1 MKQLTN
7 ISVEQIIN
15 IIPDELLDQLSVQGK
30 VNYSVK
36 KLTGKII
43 FKLLLYSLLSVKNIS
58 LRIIEAIYN
67 SDKFKNLFNL
77 SNDKIKHSGLGF
89 RISTIDY
96 TYFENI
102 FKHLIQSAQVNEI
115 IFANK
120 KILARKI
127 DSTIVNL
134 SSKLL
139 KVGMDDN
146 PGLKTLKFSVEINQG
161 IPVNIMMFKDQKYL
175 SESNA
180 LPEIIHKKSCKN
192 GLNIAIFDRGVSGKK
207 TFAGFNQANI
217 YFISRTTNHKLE
229 VLEELPLTENST
241 DSLNIISHQKIK
253 LTNLSNDIKAED
265 NIFYAITGLRK
276 ETKEKIVF
284 ITNVDFLSVVEITEL
299 YRSRWEIETFFKFI
313 KQELNFKHLLSRT
326 ENGIKVVMYMTM
338 ITAILLTIY
347 KKTNNIMGLAVAKI
361 KFINELEKDLMNNW
375 HTEITPA
382 FVENH
387 PLLANVGGT

>member
-7 ISVEQIIN
+7 ISVEQIIS
-15 IIPDELLDQLSVQGK
+15 IIPDELLDQLSLQGK
-30 VNYSVK
+30 VDYSVK

-43 FKLLLYSLLSVKNIS
+43 FKLLLYSLLSAKHIS

-77 SNDKIKHSGLGF
+77 PSGKIKHSGLGF
-89 RISTIDY
+89 RISTINY
-96 TYFENI
+96 SYFENI
-102 FKHLIQSAQVNEI
+102 FKKLIQSPEVNEI

-120 KILARKI
+120 KVLARKI

-146 PGLKTLKFSVEINQG
+146 PGKKTLKFSVEINQG
-161 IPVNIMMFKDQKYL
+161 IPVNIMLFKDQKYL
-175 SESNA
+175 TESNA
-180 LPEIIHKKSCKN
+180 LPEMIHQKSCKN
-192 GLNIAIFDRGVSGKK
+192 GLNIAIFDRGVSSKK
-207 TFAGFNQANI
+207 TFAGFNQAKI

-229 VLEELPLTENST
+229 VLEDLPLTEKT
-241 DSLNIISHQKIK
+241 TASLNIISHQRIK
-253 LTNLSNDIKAED
+253 FSRLPSATKVED

-276 ETKEKIVF
+276 ETAEKIVF
-284 ITNVDFLSVVEITEL
+284 ITNVDFLSVAEITDL

-347 KKTNNIMGLAVAKI
+347 KKTNNIIGWAVAKI
-361 KFINELEKDLMNNW
+361 KFINELEKDMMNNW
-375 HTEITPA
+375 HTEMTPA

-387 PLLANVGGT
+387 PLLANVGGP